1 VVPRAELAQMRNP
14 SMAGLMTRLMGNW
27 GDAVIAV
34 GLVISVCGAYLS
46 WTIMAAEVPLI
57 AAQQGAFPR
66 SIARQNRHN
75 APAASLWLTNG
86 SIQLCL
92 ILIALTGANYNNL
105 LTIASEM
112 ILVPYLLVGL
122 YLIKVVRG
130 QHKPLAMAT
139 GIGASLYGIWLLYA
153 SGPLHLMMSVVLY
166 TPGLLLFLFARRG
179 GRAEFALTSLE
190 RIAMG
195 LLIAATLPAVW
206 QLTT

>member
-1 VVPRAELAQMRNP
+1 
-14 SMAGLMTRLMGNW
+14 
-27 GDAVIAV
+27 
-34 GLVISVCGAYLS
+34 
-46 WTIMAAEVPLI
+46 
-57 AAQQGAFPR
+57 
-66 SIARQNRHN
+66 
-75 APAASLWLTNG
+75 
-86 SIQLCL
+86 
-92 ILIALTGANYNNL
+92 
-105 LTIASEM
+105 M